1 LAAWHE
7 ISEKGEIMFS
17 FSWVIGCSDSAR
29 GGNSDDVERGSV
41 LETVDLILENSG
53 SVTLDIDDSGE
64 IGPESLHI
72 ESEDGRSVISLGEN
86 TVDDYVVRTFTNKS
100 AHGGHVTILGNE
112 WDSSLV
118 CEDSDIVKSIVEEF
132 LSTGDVSIDLLS

>member
-1 LAAWHE
+1 MIA
-7 ISEKGEIMFS
+7 
-17 FSWVIGCSDSAR
+17 FSWAIGYGDNTRS
-29 GGNSDDVERGSV
+29 GNSDDVERGNV
-41 LETVDLILENSG
+41 LKTVDLIIENSG

-64 IGPESLHI
+64 IGSESLHI

>member
-1 LAAWHE
+1 MIA
-7 ISEKGEIMFS
+7 

-29 GGNSDDVERGSV
+29 GGNSDGVQREDA
-41 LETVDLILENSG
+41 LEKVDLILENSG
-53 SVTLDIDDSGE
+53 SVTLDIDDSRE

-86 TVDDYVVRTFTNKS
+86 TVDNYVVRTFTNKS
-100 AHGGHVTILGNE
+100 AHGGQVTILGNE

-118 CEDSDIVKSIVEEF
+118 CEDPDIVKSIVEEF
-132 LSTGDVSIDLLS
+132 LLTGDVSIDFLS

>member
-1 LAAWHE
+1 MIA
-7 ISEKGEIMFS
+7 
-17 FSWVIGCSDSAR
+17 FSWVIGCGDNAR

>member
-1 LAAWHE
+1 MIA
-7 ISEKGEIMFS
+7 
-17 FSWVIGCSDSAR
+17 FSWAIGCGDSSR
-29 GGNSDDVERGSV
+29 GGKSDDVEHGNV

-72 ESEDGRSVISLGEN
+72 ESEDGRSVISLGED

-118 CEDSDIVKSIVEEF
+118 CEDSGIVKSIVEEF
-132 LSTGDVSIDLLS
+132 LATGDVSIDLLS

>member
-1 LAAWHE
+1 VIA
-7 ISEKGEIMFS
+7 
-17 FSWVIGCSDSAR
+17 FSWVIGCGDNAR

-53 SVTLDIDDSGE
+53 SVTLDIDDCGE

-100 AHGGHVTILGNE
+100 AHGGHVTFLGNE

-118 CEDSDIVKSIVEEF
+118 FEDPDIVKSIVEEF